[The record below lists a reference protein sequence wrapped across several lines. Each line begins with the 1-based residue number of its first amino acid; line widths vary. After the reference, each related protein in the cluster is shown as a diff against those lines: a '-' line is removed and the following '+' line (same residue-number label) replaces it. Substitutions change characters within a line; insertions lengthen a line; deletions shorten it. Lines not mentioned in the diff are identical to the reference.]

1 MTNASFVIDD
11 AGAATLSNLQ
21 AAVGTL
27 KRCRINAPVEL
38 CRARAPAFAGNF
50 AAGLGCFD
58 FIDLDTTFF
67 LSGALA
73 HSPHLDDSG
82 NFDLHRAGHGIGV
95 EPPLS

>member
-21 AAVGTL
+21 AAVGIL
-27 KRCRINAPVEL
+27 KGCRINALVEL
-38 CRARAPAFAGNF
+38 CRAHAPAFAGHL

-67 LSGALA
+67 LSGVMA
-73 HSPHLDDSG
+73 HSPYLDDSG
-82 NFDLHRAGHGIGV
+82 KFDLHLAGHGIGV
-95 EPPLS
+95 EPPFP